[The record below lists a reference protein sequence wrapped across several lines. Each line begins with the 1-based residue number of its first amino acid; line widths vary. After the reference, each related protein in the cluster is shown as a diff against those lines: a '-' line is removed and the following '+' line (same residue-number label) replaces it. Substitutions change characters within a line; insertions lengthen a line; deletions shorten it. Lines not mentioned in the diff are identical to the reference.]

1 MTTFVDTNI
10 FIRYMAN
17 DDQEKAKACFELFQ
31 RVKRNE
37 EEVTTSESVL
47 AEVTFVLSSKKLAY
61 QLTHEQIRQRLVPL
75 LTLKGFKLPH
85 KKIYLEA
92 LDIYAAKNSLDMED
106 TLSIAHMK
114 DLGHNRIYSYDTD
127 FDAYSDVIR
136 VEPE

>member
-17 DDQEKAKACFELFQ
+17 DHVEKAKSCFELFQ

-37 EEVTTSESVL
+37 EDVTTSESVI
-47 AEVTFVLSSKKLAY
+47 AEVTFVLSSKKLVY

-75 LTLKGFKLPH
+75 LTLRGFKLPH

-92 LDIYAAKNSLDMED
+92 LDIYAAKSNLDMED
-106 TLSIAHMK
+106 ALSIAHMK
-114 DLGHNRIYSYDTD
+114 DQGYNRIYSYDTD
-127 FDAYSDVIR
+127 FDTYPEVTRI
-136 VEPE
+136 EPL